1 MSKRYVAALVTV
13 VALMT
18 MAPLATAG
26 QASDGWTAPRTAD
39 GHPDLQGIWAS
50 DSATPLERPEEL
62 ADKATLSDEE
72 VATLQARAAE
82 LFDGE
87 TDAAFGDSVFRA
99 ALADRQEYQSGDGVT
114 KETPKGTGNYNQFW
128 LIDRWFDNRTSL
140 IVDPPS
146 GRMPPRTAQAEERS
160 KAARAARATE
170 GPQSLAQELARLG
183 SGLRCG
189 GGRVPMTGR
198 GYNSNYQI
206 FQSAE
211 YVAIQMEMMH
221 DTRLIPIGDGPAVS
235 PGPRN
240 DLGTSRGHWD
250 GDALVVETTNLSR
263 GASGSSNDLRL
274 TERFTRVGPDTLQYE
289 YTMSDPST
297 WAGPWTARVY
307 MRPAPGTGVIYEFA
321 CHEGN
326 YAIEHTLRGARMQE
340 LEASR

>member
-1 MSKRYVAALVTV
+1 M
-13 VALMT
+13 
-18 MAPLATAG
+18 
-26 QASDGWTAPRTAD
+26 
-39 GHPDLQGIWAS
+39 
-50 DSATPLERPEEL
+50 
-62 ADKATLSDEE
+62 
-72 VATLQARAAE
+72 
-82 LFDGE
+82 
-87 TDAAFGDSVFRA
+87 
-99 ALADRQEYQSGDGVT
+99 
-114 KETPKGTGNYNQFW
+114 
-128 LIDRWFDNRTSL
+128 
-140 IVDPPS
+140 
-146 GRMPPRTAQAEERS
+146 
-160 KAARAARATE
+160 
-170 GPQSLAQELARLG
+170 G

-221 DTRLIPIGDGPAVS
+221 DTRLIPIGDGPAGS

-240 DLGTSRGHWD
+240 ALGTSRGHWD
-250 GDALVVETTNLSR
+250 GDTLVVETTNLSR
-263 GASGSSNDLRL
+263 GASGSSTDLRL

-297 WAGPWTARVY
+297 WARPWTARVY

-340 LEASR
+340 LKASR